1 MNEGNMDTVIDLG
14 SSKVKI
20 STFDQK
26 KKIISHFSEKIV
38 DRENIEE
45 ISNIIKKLI
54 KYSEKEISNHIEDIN
69 LIFDHQN
76 FFTIDI
82 SIKKNI
88 DHIKLPSE
96 LKIDAKQECT
106 QIINSCYKDQRII
119 QSFISSIKLDKIE
132 LKKIPKDL
140 KDYSDIIFEF
150 KLLCISVENF
160 SYLKSIFSKNN
171 LEIKNT
177 FCSSVVRSFNY
188 MNNFK
193 NEKSIAFLDIGFLRS
208 SLVLFKNSNL
218 QLIKNIP
225 IGGQSITKDISYMM
239 KIDLKDSEEIKHL
252 FNKSETDFSYSGE
265 INQEENSLTK
275 KLITKKISIDLLK
288 KVILA
293 RVEEILNLLF
303 VDTQIP
309 GSIEKEEILL
319 VLIGGGSKLFDKNS
333 FNFENSNNYKD
344 IIFYEETDKEICKS
358 GLEYVLKYN
367 QEKENSIKNNKNRG
381 IFEKFFNLFQ
391 KI

>member
-26 KKIISHFSEKIV
+26 KKIISHFSEKID

-45 ISNIIKKLI
+45 ISSIIKKLI

-88 DHIKLPSE
+88 DHIKSPSE
-96 LKIDAKQECT
+96 LKFDAKQECT

-160 SYLKSIFSKNN
+160 SYLKIF
-171 LEIKNT
+171 
-177 FCSSVVRSFNY
+177 
-188 MNNFK
+188 
-193 NEKSIAFLDIGFLRS
+193 FL
-208 SLVLFKNSNL
+208 
-218 QLIKNIP
+218 
-225 IGGQSITKDISYMM
+225 
-239 KIDLKDSEEIKHL
+239 KII
-252 FNKSETDFSYSGE
+252 
-265 INQEENSLTK
+265 
-275 KLITKKISIDLLK
+275 
-288 KVILA
+288 
-293 RVEEILNLLF
+293 
-303 VDTQIP
+303 
-309 GSIEKEEILL
+309 
-319 VLIGGGSKLFDKNS
+319 
-333 FNFENSNNYKD
+333 
-344 IIFYEETDKEICKS
+344 
-358 GLEYVLKYN
+358 
-367 QEKENSIKNNKNRG
+367 
-381 IFEKFFNLFQ
+381 
-391 KI
+391 

>member
-1 MNEGNMDTVIDLG
+1 MDTVIDLG

-20 STFDQK
+20 TTFDQN
-26 KKIISHFSEKIV
+26 KKIISHFSEKID

-45 ISNIIKKLI
+45 ISSIIKKLI

-69 LIFDHQN
+69 LLFDHQN

-88 DHIKLPSE
+88 DHIKSSNE
-96 LKIDAKQECT
+96 LKSDAKQECT

-119 QSFISSIKLDKIE
+119 QSFISSIKIDKTD

-140 KDYSDIIFEF
+140 KNHSDIIFEF
-150 KLLCISVENF
+150 KLLCISVETF
-160 SYLKSIFSKNN
+160 SYLKNIFSKNN

-193 NEKSIAFLDIGFLRS
+193 NEKSYAFLDIGFLRS
-208 SLVLFKNSNL
+208 SLVLFKNGNL

-225 IGGQSITKDISYMM
+225 LGGQSITKDISYMM
-239 KIDLKDSEEIKHL
+239 KIDLRDSEEIKHL
-252 FNKSETDFSYSGE
+252 FNKSETDFSYSGK
-265 INQEENSLTK
+265 IKQEENNLTK

-303 VDTQIP
+303 ADIHIS

-333 FNFENSNNYKD
+333 FNFENSNNFKD

-358 GLEYVLKYN
+358 GLEYALKYN
-367 QEKENSIKNNKNRG
+367 QEKQNLIKNNKNKG

>member
-26 KKIISHFSEKIV
+26 KKIISHFSEKID

-45 ISNIIKKLI
+45 ISSIIKKLI

-69 LIFDHQN
+69 LLFDHQN

-88 DHIKLPSE
+88 DHIKSPNE
-96 LKIDAKQECT
+96 LKSDAKQECT

-160 SYLKSIFSKNN
+160 SYLKNIFSKNN

-303 VDTQIP
+303 VDTQIS

>member
-20 STFDQK
+20 TTFDQK
-26 KKIISHFSEKIV
+26 KKIISHLSEKI
-38 DRENIEE
+38 DDKENIEE
-45 ISNIIKKLI
+45 ISSIIKKLI

-69 LIFDHQN
+69 LLFDHQN

-82 SIKKNI
+82 SLKKNI
-88 DHIKLPSE
+88 DHIKSFNE
-96 LKIDAKQECT
+96 HKSDAKQECI
-106 QIINSCYKDQRII
+106 QIINSCYKDQKII
-119 QSFISSIKLDKIE
+119 QSFINSIKVDKIE

-140 KDYSDIIFEF
+140 KDHSDIIFEYKF
-150 KLLCISVENF
+150 LCISIENF
-160 SYLKSIFSKNN
+160 SHLKKIFSKNN
-171 LEIKNT
+171 LGIKNT

-208 SLVLFKNSNL
+208 SLVLFKNGNL
-218 QLIKNIP
+218 HYIKNIP
-225 IGGQSITKDISYMM
+225 IGGQSITKDISYML

-252 FNKSETDFSYSGE
+252 FNKSEIDFSYSGE
-265 INQEENSLTK
+265 IKQKEDSLTK

-303 VDTQIP
+303 ADFQIS
-309 GSIEKEEILL
+309 GSIDKEEILL

-333 FNFENSNNYKD
+333 FNFENSNNFKD
-344 IIFYEETDKEICKS
+344 IIFYDETDKEICKS
-358 GLEYVLKYN
+358 GLEYALKYN
-367 QEKENSIKNNKNRG
+367 QEKENLIKNNKNKG

-391 KI
+391 KL

>member
-26 KKIISHFSEKIV
+26 KKIISYFSEKID

-45 ISNIIKKLI
+45 ISSIIKKLI

-88 DHIKLPSE
+88 DHIKSPSE
-96 LKIDAKQECT
+96 LMFDAKQECT

-303 VDTQIP
+303 VDTQIS

-333 FNFENSNNYKD
+333 FNFENSNNFKD

-358 GLEYVLKYN
+358 GLEYALKYN

>member
-26 KKIISHFSEKIV
+26 KKIISYFSEKID

-45 ISNIIKKLI
+45 ISSIIKKLI

-76 FFTIDI
+76 FSTIDI

-88 DHIKLPSE
+88 DHIKSPSE
-96 LKIDAKQECT
+96 LMFDVKQECT

-303 VDTQIP
+303 VDTQIS

>member
-303 VDTQIP
+303 ADTQIS

-333 FNFENSNNYKD
+333 FNFENSNNFKD

-367 QEKENSIKNNKNRG
+367 QEKENSIKNNKNKG

>member
-26 KKIISHFSEKIV
+26 KKIISHFSEKID

-45 ISNIIKKLI
+45 ISSIIKKLI

-88 DHIKLPSE
+88 DHIKSPSE
-96 LKIDAKQECT
+96 LKFDAKQECT

-160 SYLKSIFSKNN
+160 SYLKNIFSKNN

-208 SLVLFKNSNL
+208 SLVLFKNGNL
-218 QLIKNIP
+218 QLIKSIP

-265 INQEENSLTK
+265 IKQEENSLTK

-303 VDTQIP
+303 VDTQIS

-333 FNFENSNNYKD
+333 FNFENSNNFKD

>member
-20 STFDQK
+20 TTFDQK
-26 KKIISHFSEKIV
+26 KKIISYFSEKID

-45 ISNIIKKLI
+45 ISSIIKKLI

-76 FFTIDI
+76 FSTIDI

-303 VDTQIP
+303 VDTQIS

>member
-26 KKIISHFSEKIV
+26 KKIISYFSEKID

-45 ISNIIKKLI
+45 ISSIIKKLI

-88 DHIKLPSE
+88 DHIKSPSE
-96 LKIDAKQECT
+96 LKLEAKQECA

-303 VDTQIP
+303 VDTQIS

>member
-26 KKIISHFSEKIV
+26 KKIISHFSENIN

-45 ISNIIKKLI
+45 ISSIIKKLI

-69 LIFDHQN
+69 LLFDHQN

-88 DHIKLPSE
+88 DHIKSSNE
-96 LKIDAKQECT
+96 LKSDAKQECT
-106 QIINSCYKDQRII
+106 QIINSYYKDQKII
-119 QSFISSIKLDKIE
+119 QSFISSIKVDKIE

-303 VDTQIP
+303 VDTQIS

-333 FNFENSNNYKD
+333 FNFENSNNFKD

>member
-26 KKIISHFSEKIV
+26 KKIISYFSEKID

-45 ISNIIKKLI
+45 ISSIIKKLI

-76 FFTIDI
+76 FSTIDI

-88 DHIKLPSE
+88 DHIKSPSE
-96 LKIDAKQECT
+96 LMFDAKQECA

-303 VDTQIP
+303 VDTQIS

-333 FNFENSNNYKD
+333 FNFENSNNFKD

-358 GLEYVLKYN
+358 GLEYALKYN
-367 QEKENSIKNNKNRG
+367 QEKENSIKNNKNKG

>member
-1 MNEGNMDTVIDLG
+1 MDTVIDLG

-20 STFDQK
+20 TTFDQN
-26 KKIISHFSEKIV
+26 KKIISHFSEKID

-45 ISNIIKKLI
+45 ISSIIKKLI

-69 LIFDHQN
+69 LLFDHQN

-88 DHIKLPSE
+88 DHIKSSNE
-96 LKIDAKQECT
+96 LKSDAKQECT

-119 QSFISSIKLDKIE
+119 QSFISSIKIDKTD

-140 KDYSDIIFEF
+140 KNHSDIIFEF
-150 KLLCISVENF
+150 KLLCISVETF
-160 SYLKSIFSKNN
+160 SYLKNIFSKNN

-193 NEKSIAFLDIGFLRS
+193 NEKSYAFLDIGFLRS
-208 SLVLFKNSNL
+208 SLVLFKNGNL

-225 IGGQSITKDISYMM
+225 LGGQSITKDISYMM
-239 KIDLKDSEEIKHL
+239 KIDLRDSEEIKHL
-252 FNKSETDFSYSGE
+252 FNKSETDFSYSGK
-265 INQEENSLTK
+265 IKQEENNLTK

-303 VDTQIP
+303 ADIHIS

-333 FNFENSNNYKD
+333 FNFENSNNFKD

-367 QEKENSIKNNKNRG
+367 QEKQNLIKNNKNKG

>member
-26 KKIISHFSEKIV
+26 KKIISHFSENIN

-45 ISNIIKKLI
+45 ISSIIKKLI

-69 LIFDHQN
+69 LLFDHQN

-88 DHIKLPSE
+88 DHIKSPNE
-96 LKIDAKQECT
+96 LKSDAKQECA
-106 QIINSCYKDQRII
+106 QIINTCYKDQRIV
-119 QSFISSIKLDKIE
+119 QSFISSIKVDKIE

-140 KDYSDIIFEF
+140 KDHSNIIFEF
-150 KLLCISVENF
+150 KFLCLSFENF
-160 SYLKSIFSKNN
+160 SYLKNIFSKNN
-171 LEIKNT
+171 LGIKNT
-177 FCSSVVRSFNY
+177 YCSSVVRSFNY

-193 NEKSIAFLDIGFLRS
+193 NEKCIAFLDIGFLRS
-208 SLVLFKNSNL
+208 SLVLFKNGNL
-218 QLIKNIP
+218 QLIKSIP

-265 INQEENSLTK
+265 IKQEEDSLTK

-288 KVILA
+288 RVILA

-303 VDTQIP
+303 VDTQIS

-333 FNFENSNNYKD
+333 FNFENSNNFKD
-344 IIFYEETDKEICKS
+344 IIFYDETDKEICKS
-358 GLEYVLKYN
+358 GLDYVLKYN
-367 QEKENSIKNNKNRG
+367 LEKENLIKNIKNKG
-381 IFEKFFNLFQ
+381 FFEKFFNLFQ
-391 KI
+391 KF

>member
-20 STFDQK
+20 TTFDQK
-26 KKIISHFSEKIV
+26 KKIISHFSEKI
-38 DRENIEE
+38 DDKENIEE
-45 ISNIIKKLI
+45 ISSIIKKLI

-69 LIFDHQN
+69 LLFDHQN

-88 DHIKLPSE
+88 DHIKSPNE
-96 LKIDAKQECT
+96 LKSDAMQECT
-106 QIINSCYKDQRII
+106 QVINSCYKDLKIVHY
-119 QSFISSIKLDKIE
+119 FISSIKVDKIE
-132 LKKIPKDL
+132 LKKLPKDL
-140 KDYSDIIFEF
+140 KDNSDIIFEF
-150 KLLCISVENF
+150 KFLCLSIENY
-160 SYLKSIFSKNN
+160 SHLKNIFSNNN
-171 LEIKNT
+171 LGIKNT

-208 SLVLFKNSNL
+208 SLVLFKNGNL
-218 QLIKNIP
+218 HYIKNIP
-225 IGGQSITKDISYMM
+225 IGGQSITKDISYML
-239 KIDLKDSEEIKHL
+239 KIELKDSEEIKHL
-252 FNKSETDFSYSGE
+252 FNKSEINFSYSGE
-265 INQEENSLTK
+265 IKQEEDSLTK

-303 VDTQIP
+303 ADFQIS
-309 GSIEKEEILL
+309 GSIDKEEILL

-333 FNFENSNNYKD
+333 FNFENFINFKD
-344 IIFYEETDKEICKS
+344 IIFYDETDKEICKS
-358 GLEYVLKYN
+358 GLEYALKYN
-367 QEKENSIKNNKNRG
+367 PEKENLIKNNKNKG

-391 KI
+391 KL

>member
-76 FFTIDI
+76 FSTIDI

-303 VDTQIP
+303 VDTQIS